1 VSKFGLAVIAAT
13 IVGAAVWIEQGH
25 RIVIDAPAQTDLSAP
40 APAAAC
46 PDNDNVPYSAT
57 CIAFLEGSSKARM
70 LWRANAATGPV
81 AGSPYA
87 PK

>member
-81 AGSPYA
+81 AGPPYA

>member
-1 VSKFGLAVIAAT
+1 VSKFELAVIAAT
-13 IVGAAVWIEQGH
+13 IAGAALWIEQGH
-25 RIVIDAPAQTDLSAP
+25 RIVIDAPAQTELAAR

-46 PDNDNVPYSAT
+46 PDNDNVPYSAS
-57 CIAFLEGSSKARM
+57 CIAFLEGGSTTRM

-81 AGSPYA
+81 AGPPYA